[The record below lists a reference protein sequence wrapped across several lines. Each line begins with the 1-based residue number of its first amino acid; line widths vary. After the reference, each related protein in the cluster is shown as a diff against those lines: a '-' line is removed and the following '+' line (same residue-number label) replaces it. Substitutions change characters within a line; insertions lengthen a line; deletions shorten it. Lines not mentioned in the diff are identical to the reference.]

1 MLARFGH
8 IIPWIL
14 VVVLGFLALSI
25 LVTYRT
31 LLFEDFEDTNVPPPP
46 PNALERSRAINDIKT
61 SVAGT
66 PQDTSID
73 IKKAVNKFILK
84 SMTDMINKYKEQPDK
99 INKLLGKTID
109 ITDDT
114 CYIIKTIQAKYTK
127 QPTDSKEKPSLKA
140 EEITQTRQKKYELQ
154 KQLYIEK
161 NKPDMLECFVGEQQD
176 ISGFSFGVN
185 KTAKPVNED
194 KYAEDNKQIKEA
206 SGQLTRLQE
215 QLQAIM
221 DSTEYKSAVS
231 KLKKVPATA
240 EFGSEFLATN
250 KSDILEGYK
259 NPNYKIPVPFKDS
272 EINDTQKE
280 YLMSI
285 DKAQEL
291 LDKLQTEL
299 GATFNTAVQ
308 SYNKLVTDFKTVDPS
323 YKQLYR
329 P

>member
-1 MLARFGH
+1 VTV
-8 IIPWIL
+8 I
-14 VVVLGFLALSI
+14 GFLALSI
-25 LVTYRT
+25 LFTYRT
-31 LLFEDFEDTNVPPPP
+31 LLFEEFQDTNIPPPP
-46 PNALERSRAINDIKT
+46 PNAIVRARAINDIKT
-61 SVAGT
+61 SVEGT

-73 IKKAVNKFILK
+73 IVKAVNKFILK
-84 SMTDMINKYKEQPDK
+84 FMTDMITKYKEQPDK

-114 CYIIKTIQAKYTK
+114 CFIVKMIQAKYTK
-127 QPTDSKEKPSLKA
+127 RPTDSKEKPSLKA
-140 EEITQTRQKKYELQ
+140 EEEIQTRQKKYDLQ
-154 KQLYIEK
+154 KKQYIEK
-161 NKPDMLECFVGEQQD
+161 YKPDMLECFVDVKD
-176 ISGFSFGVN
+176 ISGFSFGEN
-185 KTAKPVNED
+185 KTSKPVKED

-221 DSTEYKSAVS
+221 DSTDYKSAVS
-231 KLKKVPATA
+231 KLKKVPSTV
-240 EFGSEFLATN
+240 EFGLDFLKNN
-250 KSDILEGYK
+250 KSDILEGYI

-280 YLMSI
+280 YLKSI

-291 LDKLQTEL
+291 LTRLQTEL
-299 GATFNTAVQ
+299 GDTFNTAVQ

>member
-14 VVVLGFLALSI
+14 VTVIGFLALSI

-31 LLFEDFEDTNVPPPP
+31 LLFEEFQDTNIAPPP
-46 PNALERSRAINDIKT
+46 PNAVERARAINDIKT
-61 SVAGT
+61 SVEGT

-73 IKKAVNKFILK
+73 IVKAVNKFVLK
-84 SMTDMINKYKEQPDK
+84 YMTDIINIYKEQPDK

-114 CYIIKTIQAKYTK
+114 CYIIKMIQAKYSK

-140 EEITQTRQKKYELQ
+140 EEVTQTRQKKYDLQ
-154 KQLYIEK
+154 KKQFIEK
-161 NKPDMLECFVGEQQD
+161 NKADILECFVDGQD

-185 KTAKPVNED
+185 KTAEPVKED

-206 SGQLTRLQE
+206 SGQLTRLKE

-221 DSTEYKSAVS
+221 DSTDYKSAVS
-231 KLKKVPATA
+231 KLKKVPSTA
-240 EFGSEFLATN
+240 QFGSEFVTTN
-250 KSDILEGYK
+250 KSDILEGYI

-280 YLMSI
+280 YLKSI
-285 DKAQEL
+285 DSAQEL
-291 LDKLQTEL
+291 LNKLQVEL
-299 GATFNTAVQ
+299 GNTFNTAVD
-308 SYNKLVTDFKTVDPS
+308 SYNKLVTDFKTVDAS
-323 YKQLYR
+323 YKPLYR

>member
-14 VVVLGFLALSI
+14 VTVIGFLALSI
-25 LVTYRT
+25 LFTYRT
-31 LLFEDFEDTNVPPPP
+31 LLFEEFQDTNIPPPP
-46 PNALERSRAINDIKT
+46 PNAIVRARAINDIKT
-61 SVAGT
+61 SVEGT

-73 IKKAVNKFILK
+73 IVKAVNKFILK
-84 SMTDMINKYKEQPDK
+84 FMTDMITKYKEQPDK

-114 CYIIKTIQAKYTK
+114 CFIVKMIQAKYTK
-127 QPTDSKEKPSLKA
+127 RPTDSKEKPSLKA
-140 EEITQTRQKKYELQ
+140 EEEIQTRQKKYDLQ
-154 KQLYIEK
+154 KKQYIEK
-161 NKPDMLECFVGEQQD
+161 YKPDMLECFVDVKD
-176 ISGFSFGVN
+176 ISGFSFGEN
-185 KTAKPVNED
+185 KTSKPVKED

-221 DSTEYKSAVS
+221 DSTDYKSAVS
-231 KLKKVPATA
+231 KLKKVPSTV
-240 EFGSEFLATN
+240 EFGLDFLKNN
-250 KSDILEGYK
+250 KSDILEGYI

-280 YLMSI
+280 YLKSI

-291 LDKLQTEL
+291 LTRLQTEL
-299 GATFNTAVQ
+299 GDTFNTAVQ

>member
-14 VVVLGFLALSI
+14 VTVIGFLALSI
-25 LVTYRT
+25 LFTYRT
-31 LLFEDFEDTNVPPPP
+31 LLFEEFQDTNIPPPP
-46 PNALERSRAINDIKT
+46 PNAIVRARAINDIKT
-61 SVAGT
+61 SVEGT

-73 IKKAVNKFILK
+73 IVKAVNKFILK
-84 SMTDMINKYKEQPDK
+84 FMTDMITKYKEQPDK

-114 CYIIKTIQAKYTK
+114 CFIVKMIQAKYTK
-127 QPTDSKEKPSLKA
+127 RPTDSKEKPSLKA
-140 EEITQTRQKKYELQ
+140 EEEIQTRQKKYDLQ
-154 KQLYIEK
+154 KKQYIEK
-161 NKPDMLECFVGEQQD
+161 YKPDMLECFVDVKD
-176 ISGFSFGVN
+176 ISGFSFGEN
-185 KTAKPVNED
+185 KTSKPVKED

-221 DSTEYKSAVS
+221 DSTDYKSAVS
-231 KLKKVPATA
+231 KLKKVPSTA
-240 EFGSEFLATN
+240 EFGLDFLKNN
-250 KSDILEGYK
+250 KSDILEGYI

-280 YLMSI
+280 YLKSI

-291 LDKLQTEL
+291 LTRLQTEL
-299 GATFNTAVQ
+299 GDTFNTAVQ

>member
-31 LLFEDFEDTNVPPPP
+31 LLFEDFEDP
-46 PNALERSRAINDIKT
+46 PNALERARAINDMKT

-66 PQDTSID
+66 AQDTSID
-73 IKKAVNKFILK
+73 VIKAVNQFILK
-84 SMTDMINKYKEQPDK
+84 SMTDMIPKYKEQPDK

-114 CYIIKTIQAKYTK
+114 CYIIKTLQAKYTK
-127 QPTDSKEKPSLKA
+127 RPTDSKEKPSLKA
-140 EEITQTRQKKYELQ
+140 EEITQTRQKKYDLQ
-154 KQLYIEK
+154 TKQYIEK
-161 NKPDMLECFVGEQQD
+161 YKPDMLECFVDVKD
-176 ISGFSFGVN
+176 ISGYSFGEN
-185 KTAKPVNED
+185 KTAKPVKED

-221 DSTEYKSAVS
+221 DSTDYKSAVS
-231 KLKKVPATA
+231 KLKKVPSTA
-240 EFGSEFLATN
+240 DFGLDFLKTN
-250 KSDILEGYK
+250 KSDILEGYI

-280 YLMSI
+280 YLKSI
-285 DKAQEL
+285 DKAQDL
-291 LDKLQTEL
+291 LNKLQAEL
-299 GATFNTAVQ
+299 GDTFNTAVD
-308 SYNKLVTDFKTVDPS
+308 SYNKLVTDFK
-323 YKQLYR
+323 Q
-329 P
+329 